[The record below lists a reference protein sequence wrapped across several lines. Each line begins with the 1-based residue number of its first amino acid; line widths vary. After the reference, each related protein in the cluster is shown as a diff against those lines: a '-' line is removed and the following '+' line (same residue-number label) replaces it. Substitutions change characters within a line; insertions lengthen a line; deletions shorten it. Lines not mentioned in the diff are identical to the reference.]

1 MIDYLER
8 QIEGKK
14 ILWLK
19 EPNRYMLVEMP
30 AYHVISRLCEGVG
43 SDEIAKWCSG
53 FYDLP
58 PDEARRFTT
67 EVIRTVE
74 QQLVPGKKATGII
87 DRAPMSSPSTYY
99 SQRQY
104 QINVEIFSA
113 QYETRQEEHLI
124 HPKFAHLGVTNNK
137 PANHHFQVFKN
148 GGHFV
153 LRVNGEIIG
162 EWLPGDE
169 HYLSGKFSMEIL
181 NRIHNRS
188 ESSWMGVFHASAIC
202 RNNQSI
208 LFLGDSGN
216 GKSTTCAV
224 LMASGFNLLA
234 DDFVPVD
241 GLTGNV
247 YSFPA
252 ALSVKKNAVAPLLHL
267 YPELDDANEF
277 SYPEMDKKVR
287 FLPPAH
293 SSEYSL
299 LGYSAKALVFVKYKK
314 QSGMKMEKL
323 AKGTAFQKLVPDS
336 WISPVEENA
345 ARFLDWF
352 LELPCYQLTYSEND
366 KMVTAIQ
373 NIFNDDL

>member
-8 QIEGKK
+8 EGEGKK
-14 ILWLK
+14 IVWLK

-30 AYHVISRLCEGVG
+30 AYHVISRLSEGTGIV
-43 SDEIAKWCSG
+43 EIAEWCSR

-58 PDEARRFTT
+58 LGKALRFVDE
-67 EVIRTVE
+67 VKQLIE
-74 QQLVPGKKATGII
+74 QQLVSDKMTSGVI
-87 DRAPMSSPSTYY
+87 DHTQLSPPSKYY
-99 SQRQY
+99 SQRHY
-104 QINVEIFSA
+104 LINGEIFSVE
-113 QYETRQEEHLI
+113 YETRLVEHLI
-124 HPKFAHLGVTNNK
+124 HPKFAHLRVTNNQ
-137 PANHHFQVFKN
+137 PANHLFQVFKN
-148 GGHFV
+148 GAHFV

-162 EWLPGDE
+162 RWLPGNE

-188 ESSWMGVFHASAIC
+188 ERSWMGVFHASAIC
-202 RNNQSI
+202 QGNLSI

-216 GKSTTCAV
+216 GKSTACAV
-224 LMASGFNLLA
+224 LMAAGFNLLA

-241 GLTGNV
+241 SLTGSV

-252 ALSVKKNAVAPLLHL
+252 AVSVKKSAVAPLLHL
-267 YPELDDANEF
+267 YPELDDASEF
-277 SYPEMDKKVR
+277 SYPEMDKRVR
-287 FLPPAH
+287 FLPPANT
-293 SSEYSL
+293 SEYSPS
-299 LGYSAKALVFVKYKK
+299 GYPCKALVFVKYKK
-314 QSGMKMEKL
+314 QSGMTIEKL
-323 AKGTAFQKLVPDS
+323 ANSTAFQKLVPDS

-352 LELPCYQLTYSEND
+352 LELPCYQLTYSDND

>member
-8 QIEGKK
+8 EVEGKK
-14 ILWLK
+14 IVWLK

-30 AYHVISRLCEGVG
+30 AYHVISRLSEGKGTV
-43 SDEIAKWCSG
+43 EIAEWCSG
-53 FYDLP
+53 FYGLP
-58 PDEARRFTT
+58 PDEARRFVD
-67 EVIRTVE
+67 EVKQLVE
-74 QQLVPGKKATGII
+74 QQLGSGKTALGILDRVPL
-87 DRAPMSSPSTYY
+87 SLPSNYY

-104 QINVEIFSA
+104 QINGEIFSA
-113 QYETRQEEHLI
+113 QYETRQVEHLI
-124 HPKFAHLGVTNNK
+124 HPKFAHLGVTNNHI
-137 PANHHFQVFKN
+137 ANHLFQVFKN
-148 GGHFV
+148 GDHRV

-162 EWLPGDE
+162 GWLPGDE

-188 ESSWMGVFHASAIC
+188 ERSWMGVFHASAIC
-202 RNNQSI
+202 RDNQSI

-216 GKSTTCAV
+216 GKSTTCAI
-224 LMASGFNLLA
+224 LMAAGFNLLA

-252 ALSVKKNAVAPLLHL
+252 AVSVKKNAVAPLLHL
-267 YPELDDANEF
+267 YPELDGASEF
-277 SYPEMDKKVR
+277 SYPEMDKTVR

-293 SSEYSL
+293 TSEYSP
-299 LGYSAKALVFVKYKK
+299 LGYPCKALVFVNYKK
-314 QSGMKMEKL
+314 QSGMTLEKL
-323 AKGTAFQKLVPDS
+323 ASDAAFQKLVPDS

-352 LELPCYQLTYSEND
+352 LVLPCYQLTYSDNE
-366 KMVTAIQ
+366 KMVTAVK